1 MIYLLVF
8 WSYLPENY
16 LWFSTIKQFMASS
29 RGLSEKIVKGL
40 ILKFLQLSVCN
51 PNKNVLVIP
60 LFFRNR
66 LLSLNI
72 LFTLR
77 SLLTLLEA
85 HFRDGL
91 VHPEFYLDL
100 DFKLHSFSLLYD
112 LKLLQG
118 CLGYFLIRISTAQA
132 NMSFVSFSD

>member
-72 LFTLR
+72 LFTLQ

-100 DFKLHSFSLLYD
+100 DFKLHSFSILYD

-118 CLGYFLIRISTAQA
+118 CLGYFLIRIGTTQA

>member
-1 MIYLLVF
+1 
-8 WSYLPENY
+8 
-16 LWFSTIKQFMASS
+16 MASS

-40 ILKFLQLSVCN
+40 ILKVLQLSVCN

-72 LFTLR
+72 LFTLQ

-85 HFRDGL
+85 HFRDEL

-100 DFKLHSFSLLYD
+100 DFKLHSFSILYD

-118 CLGYFLIRISTAQA
+118 CLGYFLIRISTTQA

>member
-29 RGLSEKIVKGL
+29 RRLSEKIVKGL

-72 LFTLR
+72 LFTLQ

-91 VHPEFYLDL
+91 AHPEFYLNL
-100 DFKLHSFSLLYD
+100 DFKL
-112 LKLLQG
+112 QW
-118 CLGYFLIRISTAQA
+118 
-132 NMSFVSFSD
+132 

>member
-66 LLSLNI
+66 LRSLNI
-72 LFTLR
+72 LFTLQ
-77 SLLTLLEA
+77 SLLTLFEA

-100 DFKLHSFSLLYD
+100 DFKLHSFSILYD

-118 CLGYFLIRISTAQA
+118 CVGYFLIRISTAQA

>member
-29 RGLSEKIVKGL
+29 RRLSEKIVKGL

-72 LFTLR
+72 LFTLQ

>member
-29 RGLSEKIVKGL
+29 RRLSEKIVKGL

>member
-72 LFTLR
+72 LFTLQ

-100 DFKLHSFSLLYD
+100 DFKLHSFSILYD

-118 CLGYFLIRISTAQA
+118 CLGYFLIRISTTQA

>member
-72 LFTLR
+72 LFTLQ

-100 DFKLHSFSLLYD
+100 DFKLHSFSILYD

>member
-29 RGLSEKIVKGL
+29 RRLSEKIVKGL

-72 LFTLR
+72 LFTLQ

-100 DFKLHSFSLLYD
+100 DFKLHSFSILYD

>member
-51 PNKNVLVIP
+51 PDKNVLVIP

-72 LFTLR
+72 LFTLQ

-100 DFKLHSFSLLYD
+100 DFKLHSFSILYD

>member
-1 MIYLLVF
+1 
-8 WSYLPENY
+8 
-16 LWFSTIKQFMASS
+16 MASS

-51 PNKNVLVIP
+51 PDKNVLVIP

-72 LFTLR
+72 LFTLQ

-100 DFKLHSFSLLYD
+100 DFKLHSFSILYD

-118 CLGYFLIRISTAQA
+118 CLGYFLIRIGTTQA

>member
-29 RGLSEKIVKGL
+29 RRLSEKIVKGL

-72 LFTLR
+72 LFTLQ
-77 SLLTLLEA
+77 SLLTFLEA

>member
-51 PNKNVLVIP
+51 PDKNVLVIP

-72 LFTLR
+72 LFTLQ

-100 DFKLHSFSLLYD
+100 DFKLHSFSILYD

-118 CLGYFLIRISTAQA
+118 CLGYFLIRIGTTQA

>member
-29 RGLSEKIVKGL
+29 RRLSEKIVKGL

-72 LFTLR
+72 LFTLQ

-100 DFKLHSFSLLYD
+100 DFKLHSFSILYD

-118 CLGYFLIRISTAQA
+118 CLGYFLIRISTTQA